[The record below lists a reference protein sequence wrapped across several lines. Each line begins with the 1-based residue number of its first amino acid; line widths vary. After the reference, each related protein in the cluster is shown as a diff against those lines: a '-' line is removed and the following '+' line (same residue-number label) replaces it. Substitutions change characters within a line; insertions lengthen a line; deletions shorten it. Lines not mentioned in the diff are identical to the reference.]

1 MLVVTVVLWAL
12 QYLHGWKFITVHHE
26 MDSGRWRR
34 FRTGRRKQIR
44 VQYMQEDKQRMSS
57 RRTSRIRKTSLHWL
71 LLYKTCPFEK
81 IPCVLRSNL
90 EGTFI
95 YGGMVEFSG
104 LYRLDPN
111 AVVLVKRKVRHLIWT
126 HAQWRHSRCSA
137 PALLIVFAYSI
148 IFRENPTDLCCTY
161 KASGYIAVSKICD
174 CFTPRFRH
182 CKDHCGRLWL
192 QNLTLL

>member
-1 MLVVTVVLWAL
+1 
-12 QYLHGWKFITVHHE
+12 
-26 MDSGRWRR
+26 
-34 FRTGRRKQIR
+34 
-44 VQYMQEDKQRMSS
+44 MQEDKQRMSS

-111 AVVLVKRKVRHLIWT
+111 AVVLVKRKFAISFGLMHNGVI
-126 HAQWRHSRCSA
+126 QDV
-137 PALLIVFAYSI
+137 LL
-148 IFRENPTDLCCTY
+148 L
-161 KASGYIAVSKICD
+161 
-174 CFTPRFRH
+174 H
-182 CKDHCGRLWL
+182 C
-192 QNLTLL
+192 